1 MGLLCRRAKRTKS
14 DNSEPPPEGSNS
26 ARQTAEQ
33 NDETEVLLIED
44 EGESLQLQRV
54 LRPALSSDDGD
65 TASITPLHG
74 PPLATQ
80 KTKASVKAKR
90 LEQRRR
96 HLENIPGRLRRRLS
110 REPRCPGS
118 PSNTPQIRK
127 HRDRSRLLSANGG
140 TARHPSVLDHALG
153 SGLVNENEYDS
164 DAQCISTPKGSI
176 QAVQLSS
183 TKSSSKSP
191 GSLHHEREFT
201 IREESEQSGSAA
213 EPRDISQ
220 TDNGAPQ
227 IGGRN
232 GSVEQVRHSP
242 LVCNGHPSAKQPST
256 ASSVNEANGRQ
267 RTEVTRSEPPRSLS
281 HDNTGPSSH
290 EQDILVQR
298 SSSSSDHGHVIQ
310 HKDSMSLMRAR
321 GLSTNKTPYDRAQ
334 SNDSSCT
341 GDDALSAEI
350 MKIQISETPVYPRSR
365 TDTPSSFDGNKP
377 PLSHFYRSQTHLRSL
392 SEPDCIRLHEMNIS
406 KRLASVSA
414 DYPIS
419 SGDQLPFPDHSIF
432 YNSLRQQTILSGNA
446 STSETPRLSPSNN
459 QRGRN
464 VSSFYMSQ
472 TSSVPSNYGNS
483 IDQLRLEVPAPS
495 YSKDV
500 IVLSKRHGRARGA
513 SRYSALPS
521 DLFSPK
527 GDSRTLPSN
536 GLLSAVD
543 DTVPQT
549 TGTQSKFKEQFEP
562 ASPNT
567 NSAAIG
573 TEETVSRRVSV
584 GWMSGGRR
592 LGFGYAFVPS
602 EGTEG
607 SKPQISDTSVD
618 DGPALPPEQL
628 RLESRIHDH
637 SKGASSDKAFL
648 TPNLALPDAG
658 MAGRPSY
665 NDNCTESGEIREL
678 SGRRSRQHSS
688 LRAKTEHLWAKLPS
702 HSRTERCGS
711 ATYSDG
717 VIVRDFYSRPSPDYV
732 MRKELGK
739 EKRAAGAGKSRKF
752 IRKWTR
758 LYRPKSF
765 EARRYRAG
773 FTAEAAKY
781 RQPKFPELQIPRGT
795 SVVPYKEQL
804 GDYKEEVRQREWWMK
819 QKTER
824 ILMTGSS
831 DSAPMQTLSTC
842 PQQILMENERFSTET
857 HSTPQPGNTGKENLN
872 QQSPSTAQEWSR
884 LYEDCVNIP
893 ADEIEQEQQP
903 PISARDEGTRGS
915 TSARG
920 HLSNSGSDIRR
931 TQVVEEAHSQDE

>member
-14 DNSEPPPEGSNS
+14 DNSEPPPEATNP
-26 ARQTAEQ
+26 ARETAEQ

-80 KTKASVKAKR
+80 KTKALVKARR

-96 HLENIPGRLRRRLS
+96 HLEDIPGRLRRRLS
-110 REPRCPGS
+110 REPRFPGS

-127 HRDRSRLLSANGG
+127 HRDRSRFLSANGG
-140 TARHPSVLDHALG
+140 TTRHPSALDHALG

-220 TDNGAPQ
+220 TDNGEPR

-242 LVCNGHPSAKQPST
+242 LVCNGHLSAKQSST

-267 RTEVTRSEPPRSLS
+267 GTEMTRSEPLRSLS
-281 HDNTGPSSH
+281 HDDTGPSSH

-310 HKDSMSLMRAR
+310 HKDSIPLMRAR
-321 GLSTNKTPYDRAQ
+321 GLSTSKALYDQAL

-365 TDTPSSFDGNKP
+365 TDSASSFDGNQP
-377 PLSHFYRSQTHLRSL
+377 PLSHLYRSQTHLRSL

-414 DYPIS
+414 DYPTS
-419 SGDQLPFPDHSIF
+419 SGDQLPFPDHSRF
-432 YNSLRQQTILSGNA
+432 YNSLRQETILCGNV

-459 QRGRN
+459 QRGRD

-483 IDQLRLEVPAPS
+483 IDQLRLEVPVPS

-527 GDSRTLPSN
+527 GDSRIVSSN

-562 ASPNT
+562 DSPNT
-567 NSAAIG
+567 NTASIG

-592 LGFGYAFVPS
+592 LGFGYTFVPS

-607 SKPQISDTSVD
+607 SNPQISDTPVA
-618 DGPALPPEQL
+618 DGPALPPDQL
-628 RLESRIHDH
+628 RMESRTKEH

-648 TPNLALPDAG
+648 TPNLALGGAG
-658 MAGRPSY
+658 MAERPSY

-678 SGRRSRQHSS
+678 SARKSGQHSS

-702 HSRTERCGS
+702 HSRAERSGS

-752 IRKWTR
+752 LRKWTR

-773 FTAEAAKY
+773 FTAEAAQY

-795 SVVPYKEQL
+795 SVIPYKEQL
-804 GDYKEEVRQREWWMK
+804 GDYKEEVRQCELWMK

-831 DSAPMQTLSTC
+831 DSALMQTLSTC
-842 PQQILMENERFSTET
+842 PQQILMENERLLTET
-857 HSTPQPGNTGKENLN
+857 RSIPQPGNTGKENLN

-884 LYEDCVNIP
+884 LYEDCIDIP
-893 ADEIEQEQQP
+893 ADEIEQGQQP
-903 PISARDEGTRGS
+903 PISARDEGTRSS

-920 HLSNSGSDIRR
+920 DLPSSRSDIRR
-931 TQVVEEAHSQDE
+931 TQLVEEAHSQDA